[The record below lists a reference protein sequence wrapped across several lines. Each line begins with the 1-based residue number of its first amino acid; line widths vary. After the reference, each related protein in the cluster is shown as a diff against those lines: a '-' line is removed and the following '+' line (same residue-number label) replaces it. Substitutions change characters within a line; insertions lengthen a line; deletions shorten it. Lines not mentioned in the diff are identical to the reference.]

1 MARAQQIS
9 GWGRYPEVEATLRRA
24 RTRGDLC
31 RLTGT
36 QEPAGEARP
45 RLAQGSRR
53 TYGDGC
59 LAGQVV
65 STLTMNHLLSFDAA
79 TGLLVAEAGLT
90 LDDLLRFSV
99 PRGWFL
105 PVTPGTKHPTLGG
118 CVAADVHGKN
128 HHLHGSIGAFV
139 ERLDMVLADG
149 TCARCSRRDH
159 PELFAATLGGM
170 GLTGFIY
177 AVALRLTAIE
187 SSYIET
193 RTVRTAN
200 LAETCA
206 ALRDTQDEYVYSVAW
221 VDLLCSARRRG
232 RGLVILGNHARS
244 GFPGGQRRLA
254 LHQPP
259 KLTVPEHLAALGLN
273 RATARLFNGLYYR
286 RQVRRDARAVVHY
299 DPFFYPLDVANDWNR
314 VYGRRGFLQY
324 QFAVPFEGGE
334 EFMAEFLDRIGRH
347 RPGCTLAVL
356 KTFGPQ
362 DGLLSFPMAGYTLAM
377 DFPVANGRI
386 VEALSPLTDRVV
398 EAGGRLY
405 LAKDA
410 IMERRQFEAMYPR
423 LDEFRQIRRQYD
435 PEGLFGSV
443 QSDRLGLT

>member
-1 MARAQQIS
+1 MARKQRIS
-9 GWGRYPEVEATLRRA
+9 GWGRYPVVEATLRRA
-24 RTRGDLC
+24 RGRDDLC
-31 RLTGT
+31 ALA
-36 QEPAGEARP
+36 AGAAAL
-45 RLAQGSRR
+45 LAQGSCR

-59 LAGQVV
+59 LGPEVV
-65 STLTMNHLLSFDAA
+65 STLGMNHFLSFDPEA
-79 TGLLVAEAGLT
+79 GVLRAEAGLT

-105 PVTPGTKHPTLGG
+105 PVTPGTKFPTLGG
-118 CVAADVHGKN
+118 CVAADIHGKN

-139 ERLDMVLADG
+139 DQLEMVLADG
-149 TCARCSRRDH
+149 SEVRCSRQSH
-159 PELFAATLGGM
+159 HELFTATLGGM

-177 AVALRLTAIE
+177 AITLRLAPIE

-193 RTVRTAN
+193 RILRTAD
-200 LAETCA
+200 LAGTCA

-221 VDLLCSARRRG
+221 VDLLCSPRRQG

-244 GFPGGQRRLA
+244 GYPSGAARLA
-254 LHQPP
+254 LHRPP
-259 KLTVPEHLAALGLN
+259 RLTVPEHLAALGLN
-273 RATARLFNGLYYR
+273 RVSARLFNGLYYR
-286 RQVRRDARAVVHY
+286 HQRTEARAVVHY
-299 DPFFYPLDVANDWNR
+299 DPFFYPLDAAAEWNR

-324 QFAVPFEGGE
+324 QFAVPFDGGD
-334 EFMAEFLDRIGRH
+334 EFLAEVLEQIGRH

-377 DFPVANGRI
+377 DFPMANGRI
-386 VEALSPLTDRVV
+386 VEVLGPLTDRVV
-398 EAGGRLY
+398 AAGGRLY

-410 IMERRQFEAMYPR
+410 IMEPRQFEAMYPR
-423 LDEFRQIRRQYD
+423 LDEFRQIRRRYD
-435 PEGLFGSV
+435 PDGLFRSV